1 VRLVRAAILCCRV
14 FTKASTPS
22 AELMTASIFMIHTE
36 DYTLIRTTD
45 VPLDREPENAA
56 SFEEIDY
63 LPRSR
68 APGATPQI
76 SR

>member
-1 VRLVRAAILCCRV
+1 
-14 FTKASTPS
+14 
-22 AELMTASIFMIHTE
+22 MIHTE